1 MVLDNKKW
9 YALSVSGGKEIK
21 TKDWLLENKSRF
33 DVNDDILDE
42 ILLPIQKKSILKNG
56 KKVISESALMG
67 PYIYVHA
74 DISNELVLNFFSQA
88 PNVFSFV
95 GSKKGGFHSGA
106 AELNTEEIKK
116 IMEKDSDEN
125 RDKSDSDFI
134 EGESVCIIAGP
145 FKSFT
150 GTIEKVISK
159 TNLLKVKVLI
169 FGGETIIEV
178 PFSQVKKKNNY
189 E

>member
-1 MVLDNKKW
+1 
-9 YALSVSGGKEIK
+9 
-21 TKDWLLENKSRF
+21 
-33 DVNDDILDE
+33 
-42 ILLPIQKKSILKNG
+42 
-56 KKVISESALMG
+56 
-67 PYIYVHA
+67 
-74 DISNELVLNFFSQA
+74 
-88 PNVFSFV
+88 VFSFV

-116 IMEKDSDEN
+116 IMERDNDEN
-125 RDKSDSDFI
+125 RDKSSSDFI
-134 EGESVCIIAGP
+134 EGEEVCIVTGP

-178 PFSQVKKKNNY
+178 PFSQVKRKNNY

>member
-1 MVLDNKKW
+1 MGLDNKKW

-21 TKDWLLENKSRF
+21 TRDWLLDNKARF
-33 DVNDDILDE
+33 DINDDMLDE

-74 DISNELVLNFFSQA
+74 DISNELVLSFFSQA

-116 IMEKDSDEN
+116 IMERDSDEN
-125 RDKSDSDFI
+125 RDKLSTDFI
-134 EGESVCIIAGP
+134 EGETVCIMAGP
-145 FKSFT
+145 FKNFT
-150 GTIEKVISK
+150 GTIEKVITK
-159 TNLLKVKVLI
+159 TNLLKINVLI

>member
-1 MVLDNKKW
+1 MGLDNKKW

-21 TKDWLLENKSRF
+21 TKDWLLQNKERF
-33 DVNDDILDE
+33 DIDDNMLDE

-106 AELNTEEIKK
+106 AELNTDEIKK
-116 IMEKDSDEN
+116 IMVKEDDEN
-125 RDKSDSDFI
+125 RENSNDDFI
-134 EGESVCIIAGP
+134 EGETVYITAGP
-145 FKSFT
+145 FKNFT

-159 TNLLKVKVLI
+159 TNLLKINVLI